1 MRQILP
7 DECPQQKESW
17 KDVLGDVEKIVFN
30 GMTHW
35 HSAGFFAY
43 FPTGI
48 SYPDVLAEML
58 IAGSTSVGF
67 TWVSYC

>member
-7 DECPQQKESW
+7 DECLQQKESW
-17 KDVLGDVEKIVFN
+17 KKVLGDVEKMVFN
-30 GMTHW
+30 RMTHW
-35 HSAGFFAY
+35 HLAGFFAY

-48 SYPDVLAEML
+48 SYSDVLAEIL